1 MFLLWGM
8 TMKGMEI
15 NFISLVI
22 LFVGILYMLF
32 SFLPLFY
39 EKEQKIELKDE
50 SVKKIH
56 ENE

>member
-1 MFLLWGM
+1 M
-8 TMKGMEI
+8 TMEGMI
-15 NFISLVI
+15 IKFISLVI
-22 LFVGILYMLF
+22 IFVGILYMLF